1 LVSGP
6 CCYKKLKAGDK
17 NMTYVL
23 VGAGPS
29 GVIAAESLRKSDP
42 LGEII
47 LIGDEPEPPYSR
59 MALPYFMVGN
69 IEDSGT
75 YLRKTHEHYKSLN
88 IKYVHDHVDSVSPE
102 NHSIKLASGD
112 NLNYS
117 KLLIATGSSP
127 IKPPIEGLNLPGV
140 HHCWTLEDARNI
152 IELAKDGAEVVLV
165 GAGFIGCIIL
175 GPVVKRGV
183 KLTVVEADDRMVPR
197 MMNQKAGGMIKKWC
211 ISKGVNVLTS
221 TRVTKLEKSNDGED
235 IMIVDLD
242 DGQQIGAHLVVIA
255 AGVKSNTAFLDGSG
269 VEIKEGIVV
278 DKYLKSTVD
287 DIYAAGDCAQ
297 GPDIAGGWSVHAI
310 QPTCADHGQLVGKN
324 MAGAHLPYK
333 GSLVMNVLDTIGLI
347 SVSYG
352 DWEGK
357 GDGVEV
363 LDEVNYRYMG
373 LEFEGDRLIGALS
386 LGRTEHVGVLRGLIQ
401 TGVSLGEWKEKLKVD
416 PQLIMEAYVATKY
429 V

>member
-1 LVSGP
+1 
-6 CCYKKLKAGDK
+6 
-17 NMTYVL
+17 MTYVL

-42 LGEII
+42 LGEIV

-69 IEDSGT
+69 IEDVGT
-75 YLRKTHEHYKSLN
+75 HLRKTHEHYKSLN
-88 IKYVHDHVDSVSPE
+88 IKYVHDRVDSVSPE
-102 NHSIKLASGD
+102 NHSVKLASGD
-112 NLNYS
+112 TLNYS
-117 KLLIATGSSP
+117 KLLVATGSSP

-175 GPVVKRGV
+175 ESLVKRGV
-183 KLTVVEADDRMVPR
+183 NLTVVEADDRMVPR
-197 MMNQKAGGMIKKWC
+197 MMNQKAGGMIKNWC

-221 TRVTKLEKSNDGED
+221 TRVTKLEKSNNGNDTVN
-235 IMIVDLD
+235 VDLD
-242 DGQQIGAHLVVIA
+242 NGQQIKAHLVVIA

-324 MAGAHLPYK
+324 MAGAQIPYK

-357 GDGVEV
+357 GDGVEI
-363 LDEVNYRYMG
+363 LDEVNYRYMS
-373 LEFEGDRLIGALS
+373 LEFDGDRLIGALS

-401 TGVSLGEWKEKLKVD
+401 TGIALGEWKEKLKVD
-416 PQLIMEAYVATKY
+416 PQLIMEAYVATKH

>member
-1 LVSGP
+1 
-6 CCYKKLKAGDK
+6 
-17 NMTYVL
+17 MTYVL

-175 GPVVKRGV
+175 ESLVKRGV

-363 LDEVNYRYMG
+363 LDEVNYRYMS
-373 LEFEGDRLIGALS
+373 LEFEGDKLIGALS

-401 TGVSLGEWKEKLKVD
+401 TGVALGEWKDKLKVD